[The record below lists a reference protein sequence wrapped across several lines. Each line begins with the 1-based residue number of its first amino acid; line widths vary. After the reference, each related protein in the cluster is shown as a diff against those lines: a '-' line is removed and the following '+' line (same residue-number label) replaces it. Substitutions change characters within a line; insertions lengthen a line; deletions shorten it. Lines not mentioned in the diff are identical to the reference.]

1 MMKLTFEEVL
11 DYLESGK
18 EDPEFEQRIED
29 DPDGRRLREEAGLFL
44 ELLRDRAKDE
54 DDDGDRVY
62 EAAANA
68 VVMRVESA
76 EPLFDLDEADES
88 SDAERRINPKTI
100 MRTADLATR
109 SAGLVRNLGVI
120 EISTR
125 GPYLEP
131 VFHRDIP
138 MSRKRRDSGQFPEI
152 WASQREEIAPSRS
165 DREKFDPQL
174 MSFLTAGTDG
184 FERRIKGRGIEIRL
198 PERVDLSGPI
208 RLELR
213 NTRVNVPARGLAL
226 VFMPEIGPYSR
237 LVTNSKGI
245 VNLPVPDG
253 PGFLRIETTPP
264 QMIRIE
270 LKNT

>member
-11 DYLESGK
+11 DYLESGT
-18 EDPEFEQRIED
+18 EDPAFEQRIED
-29 DPDGRRLREEAGLFL
+29 DPDGRRLREEAELFL
-44 ELLRDRAKDE
+44 ELLRNRAEDE

-62 EAAANA
+62 EAAASA
-68 VVMRVESA
+68 IVMRVESA

-88 SDAERRINPKTI
+88 SDADQHVNPKTI
-100 MRTADLATR
+100 MRMADLAAR
-109 SAGLVRNLGVI
+109 AAGRVLNLGVM
-120 EISTR
+120 ELSTK

-131 VFHRDIP
+131 VFHRDLP
-138 MSRKRRDSGQFPEI
+138 TQPKRRDSGQFPEI
-152 WASQREEIAPSRS
+152 WASQMEEIAPSRS

-184 FERRIKGRGIEIRL
+184 VERRIRGRGIEILL
-198 PERVDLSGPI
+198 PDIVDLSGPI
-208 RLELR
+208 RLEVR
-213 NTRVNVPARGLAL
+213 DTRIRVPARGLKM
-226 VFMPEIGPYSR
+226 VFIPEIGPYSR
-237 LVTNSKGI
+237 LATNSKGI

-270 LKNT
+270 LNIS